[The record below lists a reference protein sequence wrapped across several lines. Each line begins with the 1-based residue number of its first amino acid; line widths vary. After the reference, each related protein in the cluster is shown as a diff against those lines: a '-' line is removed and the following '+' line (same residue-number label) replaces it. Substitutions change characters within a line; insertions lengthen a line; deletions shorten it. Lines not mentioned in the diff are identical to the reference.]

1 MILTVQSSTKLE
13 LDGDAVSLT
22 LPPATGLKMV
32 QVLVQQRRRPEQ
44 EQQVSVRRPSNRARK
59 ARASKRYTPTYLTG
73 PWALACTTRT
83 SRSRSTSTSRGRGR
97 GRSQRLLGLTASLIS
112 FPLVFPSLSQ
122 NPNNLKRNLSA
133 CLVGRLCLIPSL
145 PAGAF
150 ALHPSHS
157 RLPLFLRS
165 LRVLPSS
172 GHSRRPTYILRTTC
186 CNRYICYLVT
196 RRVPNWAALEEP
208 SGSRTLF
215 YPPPHT
221 RRERASSVGTYGN
234 AEPLL
239 SLSLNPRK
247 TFLSSA
253 VSRVWKRRNER
264 ACGWVCALK
273 ICDAMLLHVTPRQ
286 YLMHE
291 ARIAGGLKPLNSR
304 RLLLPSRHLTPRVLR
319 CVDKPAMQTP
329 DNEPRTSSPESIPT
343 LTNRGESQET
353 VITSLSCICACTNT
367 TIVSSH
373 SR

>member
-1 MILTVQSSTKLE
+1 
-13 LDGDAVSLT
+13 VSLT

-59 ARASKRYTPTYLTG
+59 ARASKRYTQTYLTG

-165 LRVLPSS
+165 LRVLARGTPE
-172 GHSRRPTYILRTTC
+172 GPHTYFVQR
-186 CNRYICYLVT
+186 
-196 RRVPNWAALEEP
+196 AAL
-208 SGSRTLF
+208 GI
-215 YPPPHT
+215 Y
-221 RRERASSVGTYGN
+221 
-234 AEPLL
+234 
-239 SLSLNPRK
+239 
-247 TFLSSA
+247 
-253 VSRVWKRRNER
+253 
-264 ACGWVCALK
+264 
-273 ICDAMLLHVTPRQ
+273 VT
-286 YLMHE
+286 
-291 ARIAGGLKPLNSR
+291 
-304 RLLLPSRHLTPRVLR
+304 
-319 CVDKPAMQTP
+319 
-329 DNEPRTSSPESIPT
+329 
-343 LTNRGESQET
+343 
-353 VITSLSCICACTNT
+353 
-367 TIVSSH
+367 
-373 SR
+373 